1 MKYVE
6 KAKNQVGGKW
16 NKMKKKTH
24 THTHV
29 LTTLPRL
36 PHPSILTRA
45 DSALRQDKK
54 QAKAWPA
61 FLFIPLYL
69 LKHTNRYH
77 KTARH
82 V

>member
-24 THTHV
+24 THV
-29 LTTLPRL
+29 LTTLPRC

-45 DSALRQDKK
+45 DSV
-54 QAKAWPA
+54 
-61 FLFIPLYL
+61 LFIPLYL